1 MKKNIWIWN
10 HYATNMYKDQAGRHY
25 WFAENL
31 IKKGYNPTIFCA
43 STVHNS
49 DENIDTGKRLF
60 VSHQVNEIPFVF
72 VKTPNYIGNGKQRIK
87 NMLSFYINLFKVS
100 KEYAKKNGKPD
111 VILASSVHP
120 LTLVAGI
127 KVAKHFGVPCICE
140 VRDLWPESIV
150 AYGTL
155 KRNSL
160 IAKMLYQGEKWI
172 YKNAHSII
180 MTWEGGKDYIS
191 DQNWDDIID
200 LNKVHHISN
209 GVVIDSFDKN
219 SNEHKIID
227 SDLDSKGYKNIVYAG
242 SIRKVNNLGML
253 IDAANIIQKQDEN
266 DIRFLIYGS
275 GDESE
280 ALKKRCEEEGINN
293 VIFKGKVEKK
303 YVPSILKKSYI
314 NILHNSSTSLDKYGQ
329 SQNKFFEYLA
339 AGKCIVQTYSTGY
352 SICEKY
358 NCGISAPHQNA
369 KEIAKAILIA
379 SSSEVDNKKMGEN
392 AREIAHVF
400 DFSKL
405 TEKVINIIE
414 GIDEGGEESNEFVRK
429 TS

>member
-31 IKKGYNPTIFCA
+31 LKQGYNPTIFCA

-49 DENIDTGKRLF
+49 NENIDTGSKMYTTDMT
-60 VSHQVNEIPFVF
+60 NGIPYVF
-72 VKTPNYIGNGKQRIK
+72 VKTPNYIGNGRQRII
-87 NMLSFYINLFKVS
+87 NMISFYKNLFSVS
-100 KEYAKKNGKPD
+100 KEYAEQYGKPD

-127 KVAKHFGVPCICE
+127 KIAKKFGIPCICE

-150 AYGTL
+150 AYGAL
-155 KRNSL
+155 KRNSV
-160 IAKMLYQGEKWI
+160 IAKVLYQGEKWI
-172 YKNAHSII
+172 YKNADSII
-180 MTWEGGKDYIS
+180 MTWEGGREYIK
-191 DQNWDDIID
+191 DQNWDNQID
-200 LNKVHHISN
+200 LKKVKHISN
-209 GVVIDSFDKN
+209 GVVIDTFDKN
-219 SNEHKIID
+219 SEEYEIID
-227 SDLDSKGYKNIVYAG
+227 WDLDNKDYKNVVYAG

-253 IDAANIIQKQDEN
+253 LNAAKIIQNQGKK

-280 ALKKRCEEEGINN
+280 ALKKRCKEERITN
-293 VIFKGKVEKK
+293 VLFKGRVEKK

-314 NILHNSSTSLDKYGQ
+314 NLLHNSSTSLDKYGQ

-339 AGKCIVQTYSTGY
+339 AGKCIVQTYTTGY
-352 SICEKY
+352 SICEKFE
-358 NCGISAPHQNA
+358 CGVSAPVQNA
-369 KEIAKAILIA
+369 EEIAKAIITA
-379 SSSEVDNKKMGEN
+379 SSDESENNLMGKN
-392 AREIAHVF
+392 AREAAYQF
-400 DFSKL
+400 DFNKL
-405 TEKVINIIE
+405 TEKLINIFE
-414 GIDEGGEESNEFVRK
+414 NVNEREELSNEPVRK